1 LTASSLGEDHSDIGE
16 LYVPVPIIGLEPHV
30 LVKGVFQTG
39 RGPEGSSTGGI
50 NMTET
55 LIWTKS
61 FGLVNEYGK
70 TAVRRLVETPWAR
83 PES

>member
-1 LTASSLGEDHSDIGE
+1 MTASSLGEDHSDIGE

-30 LVKGVFQTG
+30 LVKGG
-39 RGPEGSSTGGI
+39 RGPEGSSTGDI

-61 FGLVNEYGK
+61 LGLVNEYGK
-70 TAVRRLVETPWAR
+70 AAVRRLVETPWAR